1 MIILILFLVENKF
14 LKVKEVMPIN
24 RLSKEEVE
32 KVGDE

>member
-24 RLSKEEVE
+24 RLLKEEVD
-32 KVGDE
+32 KVVNE